1 MNTKNKIEKKLTE
14 HFNVHTLQ
22 IIDES
27 HKHVNHKKDTQGGH
41 FKLLI
46 ISEDFENVSLIKRHQ
61 LIYDALGDMIK
72 IDIHAISIKVKT
84 LKESHLQ

>member
-1 MNTKNKIEKKLTE
+1 M
-14 HFNVHTLQ
+14 HTLQ

-27 HKHVNHKKDTQGGH
+27 HKHANHKKDTQGGH

-61 LIYDALGDMIK
+61 LIYDALSDMIK
-72 IDIHAISIKVKT
+72 IDIHAISIKAKT
-84 LKESHLQ
+84 IKRKSFTINENIKNCSALCL